1 MTSARDTVTH
11 LVAGGVGGTVGAI
24 VTCPLEVVKTRLQSS
39 SSGFEIVGLPDNRRA
54 AGSVWQCLRQVLVQE
69 GVPGLFRGLGP
80 NLVGVAPS
88 RAIYFWAYSSCK
100 SSLNRQ
106 AFLGQRDT
114 PLVHITSAA
123 TAGCVSSV
131 TTNPIWVVKTRLQLD
146 REQKPTSLGNVI
158 KQITKESGVRG
169 FYLGLTASIYGIS
182 ETVVHFVVYEHLKK
196 RMSAWLGQRHDQHD
210 MKHFLGFMACGAVSK
225 TGATCLA
232 YPHGK
237 FHKIISYLS
246 DNFFS
251 LIRSGTHK
259 IKGARA
265 EVSIFLA
272 NHGSGLQGG
281 GQARTLQGPCHQP
294 DQADPQ
300 HGRHD
305 GHLRAH
311 GSPHQQVQCKG
322 QQHCLVGAT
331 KCSNCR

>member
-1 MTSARDTVTH
+1 MSSGRDTVTH

-39 SSGFEIVGLPDNRRA
+39 SSGFEIAGLPGNQRA
-54 AGSVWQCLRQVLVQE
+54 AGSVYQCLRQVLVQE
-69 GVPGLFRGLGP
+69 GIAGLFRGLGP

-100 SSLNRQ
+100 TSLNRQ
-106 AFLGQRDT
+106 ALFGQRDT
-114 PLVHITSAA
+114 PLVHLTSAA
-123 TAGCVSSV
+123 AAGCVSSV

-158 KQITKESGVRG
+158 KQISKESGIRG

-196 RMSAWLGQRHDQHD
+196 RMSTWLGQRHDQHD
-210 MKHFLGFMACGAVSK
+210 MKHFLGFMACGAASK

-232 YPHGK
+232 YPHGELK
-237 FHKIISYLS
+237 NLLRQCSYL
-246 DNFFS
+246 FP
-251 LIRSGTHK
+251 LRSGTHK

-272 NHGSGLQGG
+272 NYGSGLQGG
-281 GQARTLQGPCHQP
+281 GQAGTL
-294 DQADPQ
+294 
-300 HGRHD
+300 
-305 GHLRAH
+305 
-311 GSPHQQVQCKG
+311 
-322 QQHCLVGAT
+322 
-331 KCSNCR
+331 